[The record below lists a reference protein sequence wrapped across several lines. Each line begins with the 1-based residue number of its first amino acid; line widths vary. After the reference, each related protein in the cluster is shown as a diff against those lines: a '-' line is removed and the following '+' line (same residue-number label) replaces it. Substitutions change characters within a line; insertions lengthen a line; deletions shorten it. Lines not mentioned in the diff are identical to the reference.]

1 MDPVAKEKNAMEERG
16 DAKNRCSFESGN
28 YLFSEETM
36 ERLGADD
43 IIVGKRPRGYP
54 ADELHDFA
62 EVSPS
67 HVCVHRDA
75 FRRGQLVG
83 DCAPHGRD

>member
-1 MDPVAKEKNAMEERG
+1 
-16 DAKNRCSFESGN
+16 
-28 YLFSEETM
+28 M

-75 FRRGQLVG
+75 FRRVRSPVNSPGKL
-83 DCAPHGRD
+83 H